1 MDLRKTVA
9 AFQAGDIRA
18 LSRLISLVE
27 SKDSESLTLMAS
39 LYKDGAPDACLGI
52 TGPPGAGKSTLVDHL
67 IKLRRA
73 QGKTVGILAIDP
85 SSPFSGGAVLGDRI
99 RMQQHAADAG
109 VYIRSL
115 GSRGAH
121 GGLSTATRDL
131 VRLYQAF
138 GFDEV
143 IVETVGVGQ
152 TELDIMELA
161 DTTIVV
167 LVPEAGDTI
176 QTMKAGLTEI
186 ADIFVVNKCD
196 RPGAATMVAALQQM
210 VEVGEGSV
218 PVQNHDAQ
226 HMPVR
231 PEPVEGQMGGSTSSP
246 RTDAWH
252 IHVLQA
258 VAQKGMGIAE
268 IWTAVDTHRLWLKD
282 HPADADQ
289 SRQMREGEFAHMAI
303 EHFSQWLEGHEN
315 GALIQKLYQQ
325 LSAKTLNPYTA
336 VQELFRHLKLTP

>member
-1 MDLRKTVA
+1 MDIAKTVEN
-9 AFQAGDIRA
+9 FKAGDIRA

-27 SKDSESLTLMAS
+27 SKDSESLRLMAS
-39 LYKDGAPDACLGI
+39 LYKEGAPSSCLGI
-52 TGPPGAGKSTLVDHL
+52 TGPPGAGKSTLVDQL

-99 RMQQHAADAG
+99 RMQQHSADAG

-121 GGLSTATRDL
+121 GGLSNATRDL

-186 ADIFVVNKCD
+186 ADIFVVNKSD
-196 RPGAATMVAALQQM
+196 RPGAATIVAALQQM
-210 VEVGEGSV
+210 VELGEG
-218 PVQNHDAQ
+218 VQHVRDHDAA
-226 HMPVR
+226 HR
-231 PEPVEGQMGGSTSSP
+231 AIKTSPSP
-246 RTDAWH
+246 RPSPH
-252 IHVLQA
+252 ISVLQSTA
-258 VAQKGMGIAE
+258 TKGTGVAE
-268 IWTAVDTHRLWLKD
+268 IWQAVDAHREWVIT
-282 HPADADQ
+282 HPADPEK
-289 SRQMREGEFAHMAI
+289 MREMREAEFMHMAI
-303 EHFSQWLEGHEN
+303 EQFGVWFASQGQNKIVKDIMTQLLS
-315 GALIQKLYQQ
+315 GA
-325 LSAKTLNPYTA
+325 LNPYTA
-336 VQELFRHLKLTP
+336 VTALYTHLDLNR

>member
-1 MDLRKTVA
+1 MDLRKTVE
-9 AFQAGDIRA
+9 AFKAGDIRA
-18 LSRLISLVE
+18 LSKLISLVE

-39 LYKDGAPDACLGI
+39 LYKEGSGGACLGI
-52 TGPPGAGKSTLVDHL
+52 TGPPGAGKSTLVDQL
-67 IKLRRA
+67 IKFRRA

-121 GGLSTATRDL
+121 GGLSMATRDL

-138 GFDEV
+138 GFDEI

-152 TELDIMELA
+152 TELDIMALA

-186 ADIFVVNKCD
+186 ADLFVVNKCD
-196 RPGAATMVAALQQM
+196 RPGAAAMVAALQQM
-210 VEVGEGSV
+210 IEVGSGGMSMRD
-218 PVQNHDAQ
+218 HDA
-226 HMPVR
+226 HHNPVR
-231 PEPVEGQMGGSTSSP
+231 PELVEGQSE
-246 RTDAWH
+246 WH
-252 IHVLQA
+252 IPVLQSI
-258 VAQKGMGIAE
+258 AQKGTGTKE
-268 IWTAVDTHRLWLKD
+268 IWETVDAHRHWVTTHPEDEEQR
-282 HPADADQ
+282 
-289 SRQMREGEFAHMAI
+289 RQMREDEFMHMSIAHFAQWM
-303 EHFSQWLEGHEN
+303 ESQTET
-315 GALIQKLYQQ
+315 ALFKSIYHKLA
-325 LSAKTLNPYTA
+325 AKVLNPYTA
-336 VQELFRHLKLTP
+336 VEEFFRHFDLKS

>member
-1 MDLRKTVA
+1 MDLGKTIA
-9 AFQAGDIRA
+9 AFKAGDMRA

-39 LYKDGAPDACLGI
+39 LYKEETTSACLGI
-52 TGPPGAGKSTLVDHL
+52 TGPPGAGKSTLVDQL
-67 IKLRRA
+67 IKARRA
-73 QGKTVGILAIDP
+73 QGKSVGILAIDP

-99 RMQQHAADAG
+99 RMQQHASDSG

-152 TELDIMELA
+152 TELDIMDLA
-161 DTTIVV
+161 DTTLVV

-186 ADIFVVNKCD
+186 ADLFVVNKCD
-196 RPGAATMVAALQQM
+196 RPGAAAIVAALQQM
-210 VEVGEGSV
+210 IELGEGAV
-218 PVQNHDAQ
+218 KVQDHDA
-226 HMPVR
+226 HHHF
-231 PEPVEGQMGGSTSSP
+231 STSAHGAASAP
-246 RTDAWH
+246 ETDQRWH
-252 IHVLQA
+252 ISVLQTIA
-258 VAQKGMGIAE
+258 TKGTGVAE
-268 IWTAVDTHRLWLKD
+268 IWQAVDAHRTWLQQNPPD
-282 HPADADQ
+282 PAAQ
-289 SRQMREGEFAHMAI
+289 RALREEEFAHMAT
-303 EHFSQWLEGHEN
+303 EQFAQWLHSHQKETESLLKEMAD
-315 GALIQKLYQQ
+315 GA
-325 LSAKTLNPYTA
+325 LNPYTA
-336 VQELFRHLKLTP
+336 VAQLFQQLHFKS

>member
-1 MDLRKTVA
+1 MDLRKTIES
-9 AFQAGDIRA
+9 FKAGDIRA

-39 LYKDGAPDACLGI
+39 LYKDKAVTGTGASLGI
-52 TGPPGAGKSTLVDHL
+52 TGPPGAGKSTLVDQL
-67 IKLRRA
+67 IKVRRA

-99 RMQQHAADAG
+99 RMQQHASDPG

-152 TELDIMELA
+152 TELDIMDLA
-161 DTTIVV
+161 DTTLVV

-186 ADIFVVNKCD
+186 ADLFVVNKCD
-196 RPGAATMVAALQQM
+196 RPGAAAIVAALQQM
-210 VEVGEGSV
+210 IELGEGAIK
-218 PVQNHDAQ
+218 VQAHDAQ
-226 HMPVR
+226 HKF
-231 PEPVEGQMGGSTSSP
+231 TSSASSP
-246 RTDAWH
+246 VQSNDHTWH
-252 IHVLQA
+252 ISVLQTIA
-258 VAQKGMGIAE
+258 TKGTGVAE
-268 IWTAVDTHRLWLKD
+268 IWQAVDAHRAWLQNNPPD
-282 HPADADQ
+282 PHSQ
-289 SRQMREGEFAHMAI
+289 RELREEEFTHMAT
-303 EHFSQWLEGHEN
+303 EQFAQWLQTHHKETE
-315 GALIQKLYQQ
+315 LLLKKL
-325 LSAKTLNPYTA
+325 ADGTLNPYTA
-336 VQELFRHLKLTP
+336 VAQLFQQLHFKS

>member
-1 MDLRKTVA
+1 MDIAKTVA
-9 AFQAGDIRA
+9 NFKAGDVRA

-27 SKDSESLTLMAS
+27 SKDSESLRLMAS
-39 LYKDGAPDACLGI
+39 LYREGVPTSCLGI
-52 TGPPGAGKSTLVDHL
+52 TGPPGAGKSTLVDQL

-99 RMQQHAADAG
+99 RMQQHSADAG

-121 GGLSTATRDL
+121 GGLSNATRDL

-161 DTTIVV
+161 DTTLVV

-186 ADIFVVNKCD
+186 ADIFVVNKAD
-196 RPGAATMVAALQQM
+196 RPGAATIFAALQQM
-210 VEVGEGSV
+210 VELGEG
-218 PVQNHDAQ
+218 VQQVRDHDAA
-226 HMPVR
+226 HRLVTHPAH
-231 PEPVEGQMGGSTSSP
+231 PEPVDGGAE
-246 RTDAWH
+246 AWH
-252 IHVLQA
+252 ISVLQTTA
-258 VAQKGMGIAE
+258 TKGTGVGE
-268 IWTAVDTHRLWLKD
+268 IWQAVDAHREWLRQ
-282 HPADADQ
+282 HPADPDN
-289 SRQMREGEFAHMAI
+289 MRELREAEFMHMAI
-303 EHFSQWLEGHEN
+303 EQFGVWMSHQLQHPIVQDV
-315 GALIQKLYQQ
+315 LTQ
-325 LSAKTLNPYTA
+325 LSNGVLNPYTA
-336 VQELFRHLKLTP
+336 VTALYTHLDLHP